1 MTENTKDIED
11 TTVTEAIATQ
21 ATVPDTAATA
31 LPVTETAAVAAT
43 TTETAATGTAAVAA
57 PGAETAARGTAVMA
71 VPVTEVAAAR
81 VTATETA
88 ATGTS
93 VTGTAATEAPAT
105 ESTATET
112 SRRPPARPAV
122 AGPRLGPGAPV
133 SWDWRTW
140 AGRLDGCLLSVRG
153 EYDPEWERRAMAAA
167 RAAGTDLL
175 SVRIGAAEIQIGPR
189 WTPDGEPACPGCAA
203 AADGYRRWDTE
214 RRPENDRRERER
226 ERAAD
231 SPSAA
236 DGHRRGDTGRRPE
249 SDRREG
255 EPEPEPGGEGELPA
269 PGRVVPVP
277 PWLEDVVGAVLTGQG
292 APGPGELVVVSR
304 TGGVS
309 RHRVM
314 RTFRCR
320 LCGGGPPLLAGADD
334 APPVPPRPVRRPTA
348 AEVPTRQGPA
358 PFAMDP
364 DRMRAAFADPR
375 FGPVVR
381 ITRYS
386 AGSFPMSEVDV
397 LAGTPSGLGRGL
409 RFREAEAVGMFE
421 AMERQ
426 AGYPHA
432 ATVVPWTTH
441 RELGDRALDPATLGG
456 YTDRQFASPSSKVRR
471 WTADTPLDWVWARPP
486 LGGEPR
492 LVPAEVGF
500 YRYGYRI
507 RPEAA
512 EDTRSAFLES
522 SSGCALG
529 GSFEE
534 AALHSLLE
542 LAERDAFLQAWHLAR
557 PLPAVDPATVR
568 DRQSRLLLKRA
579 EEHGYD
585 VHLLVATADIPV
597 PAVWAL
603 AVRRDGGLPAS
614 FSTAGCHP
622 DPEQAVRSALWELAQ
637 LVTGGLTWDPEPL
650 EPLIDDPWQVEELV
664 QHWRRYTFP
673 ELLPRVERVL
683 GGPLLP
689 LAEAFGG
696 WPRPLVRAAGGD
708 VTGALEYVL
717 DLYRTAGLGTV
728 LAVDQSTPD
737 HAALGL
743 SVVKCV
749 VPGILP
755 MCFGQAHQRLSG
767 LDRLLSRLDADP
779 ADLPLDPHPFP

>member
-1 MTENTKDIED
+1 MTEATKDIED
-11 TTVTEAIATQ
+11 TTVTQ
-21 ATVPDTAATA
+21 TAAMQ
-31 LPVTETAAVAAT
+31 PTAA
-43 TTETAATGTAAVAA
+43 EATG
-57 PGAETAARGTAVMA
+57 R
-71 VPVTEVAAAR
+71 
-81 VTATETA
+81 
-88 ATGTS
+88 
-93 VTGTAATEAPAT
+93 PAT
-105 ESTATET
+105 
-112 SRRPPARPAV
+112 
-122 AGPRLGPGAPV
+122 AGPRIGPGTPD
-133 SWDWRTW
+133 SWDWQTW

-153 EYDPEWERRAMAAA
+153 EYDPDWELRAMAAA
-167 RAAGTDLL
+167 RATGTDLL

-203 AADGYRRWDTE
+203 AADSYRRWDTE

-226 ERAAD
+226 EGGREGGRAAD
-231 SPSAA
+231 SSPVTELS
-236 DGHRRGDTGRRPE
+236 TTT
-249 SDRREG
+249 
-255 EPEPEPGGEGELPA
+255 EPPA
-269 PGRVVPVP
+269 PGRAVPVP
-277 PWLEDVVGAVLTGQG
+277 PWLEDVVGAVLTAQG

-304 TGGVS
+304 TGGVT

-320 LCGGGPPLLAGADD
+320 LCGGGPPLLAAADD

-456 YTDRQFASPSSKVRR
+456 YTDRQFASPLSKVRR
-471 WTADTPLDWVWARPP
+471 CTADTPLDWVWARPP

-512 EDTRSAFLES
+512 ADTRSAFLES

>member
-1 MTENTKDIED
+1 MTED
-11 TTVTEAIATQ
+11 TMVE
-21 ATVPDTAATA
+21 
-31 LPVTETAAVAAT
+31 ETPGQPS
-43 TTETAATGTAAVAA
+43 ATG
-57 PGAETAARGTAVMA
+57 
-71 VPVTEVAAAR
+71 
-81 VTATETA
+81 
-88 ATGTS
+88 
-93 VTGTAATEAPAT
+93 
-105 ESTATET
+105 
-112 SRRPPARPAV
+112 
-122 AGPRLGPGAPV
+122 PRIGPGAPG

-140 AGRLDGCLLSVRG
+140 AERLDGCVLTAHG
-153 EYDPEWERRAMAAA
+153 ELDLDWERRAMAAA
-167 RAAGTDLL
+167 RASGEDLL
-175 SVRIGAAEIQIGPR
+175 SVRIGATEIQIGPR
-189 WTPDGEPACPGCAA
+189 WTPDGALACPGCAA
-203 AADGYRRWDTE
+203 AADTYRRWD
-214 RRPENDRRERER
+214 PEK
-226 ERAAD
+226 
-231 SPSAA
+231 
-236 DGHRRGDTGRRPE
+236 RPE
-249 SDRREG
+249 SDRREREQAAAHRS
-255 EPEPEPGGEGELPA
+255 EPDARTPA
-269 PGRVVPVP
+269 PGRAVPVS
-277 PWLEDVVGAVLTGQG
+277 PWLEEVVGAVLTAEA

-304 TGGVS
+304 TGVIA

-320 LCGGGPPLLAGADD
+320 LCGGGPPLLASAADG
-334 APPVPPRPVRRPTA
+334 PPALPRPVPRPTT
-348 AEVPTRQGPA
+348 AEVPTRQSPA
-358 PFAMDP
+358 PFGMDP

-381 ITRYS
+381 MTRYAS
-386 AGSFPMSEVDV
+386 GGFPVSEVDV
-397 LAGTPSGLGRGL
+397 LAGTPSGLGRGM
-409 RFREAEAVGMFE
+409 RFREAEAVGMYE

-432 ATVVPWTTH
+432 ATVVPGVTH
-441 RELGDRALDPATLGG
+441 RELGALALDPATLGG
-456 YTDRQFASPSSKVRR
+456 YTDRQLASPLSKVRR
-471 WTADTPLDWVWARPP
+471 YTEDTPLDWVWARP
-486 LGGEPR
+486 LTGGEPR
-492 LVPAEVGF
+492 LVPAEIGF

-507 RPEAA
+507 RAA
-512 EDTRSAFLES
+512 EGEIRRGAFLES

-529 GSFEE
+529 GGFEE

-568 DRQSRLLLKRA
+568 DRQSRLLLRTA
-579 EEHGYD
+579 EKHGYD

-603 AVRRDGGLPAS
+603 AVRRDGGLPAT

-637 LVTGGLTWDPEPL
+637 LVTGGLNWDPKPL
-650 EPLIDDPWQVEELV
+650 EPLIDDPWQVEELA

-683 GGPLLP
+683 GGPVLP
-689 LAEAFGG
+689 LADAFGG
-696 WPRPLVRAAGGD
+696 WPRPLIRAAGGD

-717 DLYRTAGLGTV
+717 DLYRAAGLGTV
-728 LAVDQSTPD
+728 LAVEQSTPD
-737 HAALGL
+737 HSALGM